1 MSIESTMQDH
11 SFRILNAF
19 SMNIDSELTYEKVN
33 SENFNQWIETE
44 KSL

>member
-1 MSIESTMQDH
+1 MTIESTMQDH

-33 SENFNQWIETE
+33 SESFNQWTSTE
-44 KSL
+44 RTL